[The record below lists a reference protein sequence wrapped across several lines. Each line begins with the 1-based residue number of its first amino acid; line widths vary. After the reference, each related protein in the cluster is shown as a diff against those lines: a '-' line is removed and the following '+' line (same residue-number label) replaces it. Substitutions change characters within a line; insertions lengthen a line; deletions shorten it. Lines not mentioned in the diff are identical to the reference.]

1 MSFCLLQMSQIGL
14 TESVKGDARRFEI
27 WLQGRA
33 EVHTIQAPSIDVKQS
48 WVRQIKGV
56 LMSQL
61 AELKGKQNSAL
72 GKSNHKYV
80 LLKINNTHIFQ
91 LLKYFIIFFFQR
103 PLRQTISWEAQG
115 SISGSL
121 RTLSVDSN
129 SVISHMTDV
138 SQSTEEDAAWSSE
151 NSNTDEEDAFGDN
164 PGPAPVSLSFV
175 EEFKRRDL
183 TLDYYP

>member
-1 MSFCLLQMSQIGL
+1 MIQMSQIGL

-80 LLKINNTHIFQ
+80 KFEGAQFQKSLNISLFYFASKAVATNNFVGSSKQ
-91 LLKYFIIFFFQR
+91 FIGISTNALRRRQQR
-103 PLRQTISWEAQG
+103 YLAHDRRVTIHGRRRCLE
-115 SISGSL
+115 
-121 RTLSVDSN
+121 
-129 SVISHMTDV
+129 
-138 SQSTEEDAAWSSE
+138 
-151 NSNTDEEDAFGDN
+151 FGKQQY
-164 PGPAPVSLSFV
+164 GRG
-175 EEFKRRDL
+175 RRL
-183 TLDYYP
+183 W

>member
-1 MSFCLLQMSQIGL
+1 MSQVGL

-72 GKSNHKYV
+72 GKSNHKYAIM
-80 LLKINNTHIFQ
+80 LKIIIIIILYNTFW
-91 LLKYFIIFFFQR
+91 
-103 PLRQTISWEAQG
+103 IS
-115 SISGSL
+115 
-121 RTLSVDSN
+121 
-129 SVISHMTDV
+129 
-138 SQSTEEDAAWSSE
+138 
-151 NSNTDEEDAFGDN
+151 
-164 PGPAPVSLSFV
+164 
-175 EEFKRRDL
+175 
-183 TLDYYP
+183 

>member
-1 MSFCLLQMSQIGL
+1 MQMSQIGL

-33 EVHTIQAPSIDVKQS
+33 EVHTIQAPNIDVKQS

-80 LLKINNTHIFQ
+80 IAVKFT
-91 LLKYFIIFFFQR
+91 Y
-103 PLRQTISWEAQG
+103 
-115 SISGSL
+115 
-121 RTLSVDSN
+121 LS
-129 SVISHMTDV
+129 
-138 SQSTEEDAAWSSE
+138 
-151 NSNTDEEDAFGDN
+151 
-164 PGPAPVSLSFV
+164 
-175 EEFKRRDL
+175 
-183 TLDYYP
+183 

>member
-1 MSFCLLQMSQIGL
+1 MTLLSDYIIRVYNYIFVFCFMQMSQIGL
-14 TESVKGDARRFEI
+14 TESVKGDGKRFEI

-80 LLKINNTHIFQ
+80 TIIKIYI
-91 LLKYFIIFFFQR
+91 
-103 PLRQTISWEAQG
+103 
-115 SISGSL
+115 
-121 RTLSVDSN
+121 
-129 SVISHMTDV
+129 
-138 SQSTEEDAAWSSE
+138 
-151 NSNTDEEDAFGDN
+151 
-164 PGPAPVSLSFV
+164 
-175 EEFKRRDL
+175 
-183 TLDYYP
+183 

>member
-1 MSFCLLQMSQIGL
+1 MQMSQIGL
-14 TESVKGDARRFEI
+14 TESVKGDAKRFEI

-80 LLKINNTHIFQ
+80 RFENAQFQ
-91 LLKYFIIFFFQR
+91 ALKYFIILYFVLLAKAVATNDLVGSEQSVGIAANAIRRRQQR
-103 PLRQTISWEAQG
+103 YLAHDRRVTVHGRRCRLE
-115 SISGSL
+115 
-121 RTLSVDSN
+121 
-129 SVISHMTDV
+129 
-138 SQSTEEDAAWSSE
+138 
-151 NSNTDEEDAFGDN
+151 FG
-164 PGPAPVSLSFV
+164 
-175 EEFKRRDL
+175 K
-183 TLDYYP
+183 

>member
-1 MSFCLLQMSQIGL
+1 MSQIGL

-48 WVRQIKGV
+48 WVHQIKGV

-72 GKSNHKYV
+72 GKSNHKYAIACV
-80 LLKINNTHIFQ
+80 ENYNNTSIFGVSHH
-91 LLKYFIIFFFQR
+91 FFFFQR

-121 RTLSVDSN
+121 RTLSIDSN

-138 SQSTEEDAAWSSE
+138 SQSTEEDVAWSSE

-164 PGPAPVSLSFV
+164 PGPAPVSLSFIV
-175 EEFKRRDL
+175 KFKHQD
-183 TLDYYP
+183 

>member
-1 MSFCLLQMSQIGL
+1 MSQIGM

-72 GKSNHKYV
+72 GKSNHKCVTEKYDHHV
-80 LLKINNTHIFQ
+80 FYFLVIF
-91 LLKYFIIFFFQR
+91 
-103 PLRQTISWEAQG
+103 
-115 SISGSL
+115 
-121 RTLSVDSN
+121 
-129 SVISHMTDV
+129 
-138 SQSTEEDAAWSSE
+138 
-151 NSNTDEEDAFGDN
+151 
-164 PGPAPVSLSFV
+164 
-175 EEFKRRDL
+175 
-183 TLDYYP
+183 

>member
-1 MSFCLLQMSQIGL
+1 MSQIGL

-33 EVHTIQAPSIDVKQS
+33 EVHTIQAPSVDVKQS

-80 LLKINNTHIFQ
+80 KFKDIILSLKFIH
-91 LLKYFIIFFFQR
+91 YFILYYFISSPLLLPR
-103 PLRQTISWEAQG
+103 PLRQTISWEAQ
-115 SISGSL
+115 SSLSGSL
-121 RTLSVDSN
+121 RTLSVDGN

-138 SQSTEEDAAWSSE
+138 SQSTEDDVAWSSE
-151 NSNTDEEDAFGDN
+151 NSNTDEEDAFGDS
-164 PGPAPVSLSFV
+164 PGPAPVSFFNYIFFNLIV
-175 EEFKRRDL
+175 VM
-183 TLDYYP
+183 

>member
-1 MSFCLLQMSQIGL
+1 MSQIGL

-33 EVHTIQAPSIDVKQS
+33 EVHTIQAPNIDVKQS

-80 LLKINNTHIFQ
+80 IFAELVTYKIYLWQYLITLPSFKGHCGKLSRGKLK
-91 LLKYFIIFFFQR
+91 
-103 PLRQTISWEAQG
+103 
-115 SISGSL
+115 
-121 RTLSVDSN
+121 
-129 SVISHMTDV
+129 
-138 SQSTEEDAAWSSE
+138 AAY
-151 NSNTDEEDAFGDN
+151 
-164 PGPAPVSLSFV
+164 
-175 EEFKRRDL
+175 RDL
-183 TLDYYP
+183 CEHYPSTVTALSLT

>member
-1 MSFCLLQMSQIGL
+1 MSQIGL

-80 LLKINNTHIFQ
+80 IAINELTTRAFQSFRYISSLLLLLKDRCDKQ
-91 LLKYFIIFFFQR
+91 SRGKLKAVY
-103 PLRQTISWEAQG
+103 
-115 SISGSL
+115 
-121 RTLSVDSN
+121 
-129 SVISHMTDV
+129 
-138 SQSTEEDAAWSSE
+138 
-151 NSNTDEEDAFGDN
+151 
-164 PGPAPVSLSFV
+164 
-175 EEFKRRDL
+175 RDL
-183 TLDYYP
+183 CEHYLSTATASSRT

>member
-1 MSFCLLQMSQIGL
+1 MSQIGL

-80 LLKINNTHIFQ
+80 
-91 LLKYFIIFFFQR
+91 
-103 PLRQTISWEAQG
+103 
-115 SISGSL
+115 
-121 RTLSVDSN
+121 
-129 SVISHMTDV
+129 
-138 SQSTEEDAAWSSE
+138 TEEYSKYMCFILLY
-151 NSNTDEEDAFGDN
+151 SNFLIFLLRCKDH
-164 PGPAPVSLSFV
+164 
-175 EEFKRRDL
+175 
-183 TLDYYP
+183 